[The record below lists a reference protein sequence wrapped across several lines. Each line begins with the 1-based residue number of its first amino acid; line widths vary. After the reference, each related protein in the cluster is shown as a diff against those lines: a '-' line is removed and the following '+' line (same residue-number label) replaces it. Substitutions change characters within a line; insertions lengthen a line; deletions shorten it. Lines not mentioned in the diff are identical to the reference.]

1 MFLFAFTDFIGRF
14 HPLLVHLPIG
24 ILLFTLVL
32 QWLST
37 KEKWAALQS
46 VIPLAYLIGAASAIA
61 SCITGYLLGSTGE
74 YDQTVLNIHQW
85 MGILTAFTAI
95 TGYLFSKNQQNNSI
109 KYIAWAILFL
119 VSITGHLGG
128 TLTHGEGYLTKAFSS
143 SGNDIVATKK
153 ALTNAQDAL
162 VYANVIEPILKEK
175 CYSCHAASKQKG
187 GLRLDNPD
195 WVVKGGKNGAVL
207 KPGNALGSELY
218 HRVIL
223 DPIEEKHM
231 PPKGKPQITEK
242 ERILLEWWIAQGGD
256 FKKQSKQLE
265 QSPAIK
271 QALASLEQA
280 PVKMNKDLPKEEVTA
295 APIASLNVL
304 QSKGVTI
311 LPVAK
316 GSNYLTA
323 NFVNLTSI
331 DASGFEALVAL
342 KQQLIWLKMPNMQLA
357 AADWKKLSSLTNLR
371 KLDLSYSNLNQE
383 GITSIASMKQLQY
396 LNLVGTKVN
405 GTALMSL
412 KELPDLQELFL
423 SGIKITSVDFETL
436 KKALTKT
443 HIDTGGYQVITLA
456 SDTVKKSKV
465 KIQNSK

>member
-24 ILLFTLVL
+24 ILLFTIVL

-37 KEKWAALQS
+37 KEKWAALQA
-46 VIPLAYLIGAASAIA
+46 VIPLGYLLGAASAIA
-61 SCITGYLLGSTGE
+61 SCITGYLLGSAGE
-74 YDQTVLNIHQW
+74 YDETVLNLHQW

-95 TGYLFSKNQQNNSI
+95 AGYLFSYNQQNL
-109 KYIAWAILFL
+109 KYIAFSILVL

-128 TLTHGEGYLTKAFSS
+128 TLTHGEGYLTKAFTSAGS
-143 SGNDIVATKK
+143 DSVATKK

-162 VYANVIEPILKEK
+162 VYADVIEPILKEK

-231 PPKGKPQITEK
+231 PPKGKPQVTEK

-256 FKKQSKQLE
+256 FKKQCKQLE

-271 QALASLEQA
+271 QALSSLEQQQA
-280 PVKMNKDLPKEEVTA
+280 KLDADLPKEEVPE
-295 APIASLNVL
+295 APIASINLL
-304 QSKGVTI
+304 RSKGVTI
-311 LPVAK
+311 LPIAQN
-316 GSNYLTA
+316 SHYLSA
-323 NFVNLTSI
+323 NFVNLTQI
-331 DASGFEALVAL
+331 DAAVLEALTSL
-342 KQQLIWLKMPNMQLA
+342 KKQLLWLKMPKMQMA
-357 AADWKKLSSLTNLR
+357 SADWKKLSALTNMR
-371 KLDLSYSNLNQE
+371 KLDLSYSNLDQE
-383 GITSIASMKQLQY
+383 SITSLASLKQLVY
-396 LNLVGTKVN
+396 LNLVGTKIN

-412 KELPDLQELFL
+412 KDLPALRELYL
-423 SGIKITSVDFETL
+423 SGTKIATADFESL
-436 KKALTKT
+436 KKALSKT
-443 HIDTGGYQVITLA
+443 TIDTGGYQVATLA
-456 SDTVKKSKV
+456 SDTSLVKKQATV
-465 KIQNSK
+465 K